1 MNKPHGTLLL
11 PLLCL
16 TGAVAVWGTSFAATK
31 VALDAFA
38 PVTLIWLRM
47 TIATTI
53 VVALWRHIPKGRY
66 LRGDWKW
73 LLLMVV
79 CEPCLYFLFEA
90 YALKYTTSGQAGVI
104 AALVPLL
111 VAMGAWLFLSERLT
125 SRIIAGL
132 VISIGGVIALSLMG
146 DATQHAPNPA
156 LGNILELAAM
166 TCAAGYVLTLKHL
179 TRRYSAWYLTG
190 LQAIA
195 GAIFFLPGV
204 LLEQP
209 QPWSEISSYHW
220 WVMLY
225 LGTLVTLGAYG
236 LFNYGVSQIPASR
249 AALFI
254 NLIPVVAVVTG
265 WGLLNESLTFWQ
277 LLVIV
282 AILAGVY
289 VGESQGRRPEPVVE
303 PAD

>member
-1 MNKPHGTLLL
+1 
-11 PLLCL
+11 
-16 TGAVAVWGTSFAATK
+16 VVWGTSFAATK
-31 VALDAFA
+31 EALQAFA

-47 TIATTI
+47 TIATTL
-53 VVALWRHIPKGRY
+53 VVALWRYIPKGRY
-66 LRGDWKW
+66 RSGDWKW

-104 AALVPLL
+104 AALVPLM
-111 VAMGAWLFLSERLT
+111 VAVGAWLLLAERLNSKIVT
-125 SRIIAGL
+125 GL
-132 VISIGGVIALSLMG
+132 VISIVGVVVLSLSG
-146 DATQHAPNPA
+146 DATQQAPNPL
-156 LGNILELAAM
+156 LGNVLELAAM

-179 TRRYSAWYLTG
+179 TQRYSAWLLTA

-195 GAIFFLPGV
+195 GAVFFLPGL

-220 WVMLY
+220 WIMLY

-236 LFNYGVSQIPASR
+236 LFNYGVSLIPASR

-254 NLIPVVAVVTG
+254 NLIPVVAVITG
-265 WGLLNESLTFWQ
+265 WGLLNESLNVWQ
-277 LLVIV
+277 SAAIF
-282 AILAGVY
+282 AILVGVY
-289 VGESQGRRPEPVVE
+289 VGESRERSAEPVAETV
-303 PAD
+303 D